1 MKQKLQRLCR
11 IANTAMSAVPS
22 LAGRVRVG
30 LLIAIMMPVGAW
42 AQNSTPTYIASIGV
56 AQDGSSGSTGV
67 NDCKS
72 ELSGHVIIDRDLND
86 GAGGDYVYMGYKTT
100 TDPSKAI
107 TGIVFRVGKNP
118 PHSITYQ
125 GYTFNLVGGDYEAN
139 TASLGGWIDLNG
151 RANGVYIYTYV
162 TRASGYG
169 APLTSMIVNGSSSH
183 SGYITATNTSGNVIN
198 LNQEAGGDYLCLH
211 YQRFSATVK
220 STFHYLTSSGTRT
233 SSTLSKNVSNHLT
246 ALTSV
251 PSVASSVT
259 YGGRTFTFRGW
270 REDNTA
276 AAPTVTSPSATYITG
291 NKVYRAVYSTNVT
304 LSYDANGG
312 SGAPAAQTAT
322 QYLNAG
328 SSSVSQGNARFTVP
342 STKPVYATK
351 CFLGWS
357 VDASSTTASYKS
369 GSTVSVSGNTTLYAV
384 FSEHEYAGNQC
395 SVCGH
400 SVTYIDRV
408 WNSTTKQ
415 LDESVKTAPA
425 NIVEVT
431 SATTAMSS
439 GWYLAKGTVNITE
452 PITVSG
458 TVHLILTDGA
468 SLTSVQ
474 CTVNEGNAIYIYAQS
489 SGANMGSWKLSKP
502 GRDIDATLGGEAGK
516 NAGKIVING
525 GAVSATAG
533 GEDFVAAIGGGRGGS
548 ASEIII
554 NGGAVSALSY
564 GRGAAI
570 GGGYEGAAGEIT
582 INGGSV
588 TAKAMSGEDHAAGI
602 GGGDRGDGGSIAIN
616 GGTIQAFSDSG
627 YGIGRGYS
635 GTSGSVTIN
644 GGNISVSSVD
654 NGPTISDPVKN
665 SAGDN
670 VSRVI
675 ITLSGASD
683 GDAVTKVAGI
693 TYGLNDVETLHTTL
707 NFYLPSGASS
717 NITAITAGGKEY
729 ICRNRSTFYTSHDWS
744 KKDGICA
751 HGCGAACVH
760 ENQTGSTCEICGLQI
775 GGFDENGFSIIGN
788 DYEPAELNAGY
799 YQIKNGGNLFWFAN
813 YVNTV
818 DRTANAVLTAD
829 IDLEERAW
837 TPIGSTGE
845 NSNNYRGHFDGQ
857 GHTITG
863 LKVEGGRAGLGFFG
877 EVRTGTVENF
887 TIYGDV
893 VASTDVNYVGG
904 VIGSACGLNSDN
916 DLERNGATIRNITS
930 YVNLTAGSHGIGMV
944 GGFIGYANHETL
956 IENCAWY
963 GTFDAGKYR
972 VDSGAG
978 GLLGRVYD
986 NSAVTIRNC
995 AAYGTIRSAYRSG
1008 TYNNQAT
1015 IYIGGIVSYSS
1026 AGAQTVIEN
1035 TLWAGT
1041 MDNKTD
1047 LGANA
1052 HISAIGTLSSFRSVT
1067 HCYALEGSAP
1077 YVTTNG
1083 THDTHITT
1091 VTAGQLA
1098 SGEVAY
1104 KLGDAWGQAI
1114 GTDPYPVLGGAKV
1127 YHGYLDCTAAVY
1139 TNNAGASDEKVH
1151 NHVDGFCTVCG
1162 LIDAGGGV
1170 TIRDGGHTSFAVAED
1185 TEVASI
1191 TYERTLPNQK
1201 WNPLY
1206 VPFDIPV
1213 SLLAEGYD
1221 VARISRV
1228 YTATDA
1234 GGTVDNMEIETIA
1247 EGTLEANT
1255 PYFIR
1260 AKSEAAR
1267 TMNLTVADATLKA
1280 TATAGVAYTSDAA
1293 AYTLVP
1299 VYTAMTRTDMV
1310 TDIRV
1315 ITADGVWARMREGS
1329 TLNPFRF
1336 YLTITPKSSASAT
1349 PVTVRII
1356 TRGEGAGTTG
1366 IENPE
1371 PETRHSGLIYNLKG
1385 QPVEHPVKG
1394 QIYIQGGRKVV
1405 WGE

>member
-11 IANTAMSAVPS
+11 IANTAMAAVPS
-22 LAGRVRVG
+22 LAGRVRMG

-67 NDCKS
+67 NDCKR

-169 APLTSMIVNGSSSH
+169 APLTTMTVNGSSSH

-220 STFHYLTSSGTRT
+220 STFHYLTSSGSRT
-233 SSTLSKNVSNHLT
+233 SNSYSKSVKNHQE
-246 ALTSV
+246 ALTTK
-251 PSVASSVT
+251 PSYPTSVT
-259 YGGRTFTFRGW
+259 YDGRTFTFRGW

-276 AAPTVTSPSATYITG
+276 GAATVTSPSATYITG
-291 NKVYRAVYSTNVT
+291 DKTYRAVYAADVK
-304 LSYDANGG
+304 LSCDANGG
-312 SGAPAAQTAT
+312 DGAPAAQTAA
-322 QYLNAG
+322 QYINAG
-328 SSSVSQGNARFTVP
+328 SSSVAKQNVSFTIP
-342 STKPVYATK
+342 NCTCTHSTK
-351 CFLGWS
+351 CFMGWS
-357 VDASSTTASYKS
+357 ADKAAATAAYQPGGQITISS
-369 GSTVSVSGNTTLYAV
+369 NTTLYAV
-384 FSEHEYAGNQC
+384 YADHSYSSGICNHCGIPVPGSVAVLSKNGKNVFVGTTLDAVITEAKKCVAADEAVVTLLQNIDLGSSNLTINSGVFSLDLNGFELKSTSYALNLVGESVNVTLQDSGETGKITAAERAITADEYATLTIVGGTI
-395 SVCGH
+395 S
-400 SVTYIDRV
+400 S
-408 WNSTTKQ
+408 NSYGIYA
-415 LDESVKTAPA
+415 LRRA
-425 NIVEVT
+425 
-431 SATTAMSS
+431 
-439 GWYLAKGTVNITE
+439 TVNI
-452 PITVSG
+452 SG
-458 TVHLILTDGA
+458 GTISSSSDYGVYAHFN
-468 SLTSVQ
+468 
-474 CTVNEGNAIYIYAQS
+474 CEVNISGGN
-489 SGANMGSWKLSKP
+489 
-502 GRDIDATLGGEAGK
+502 
-516 NAGKIVING
+516 ING
-525 GAVSATAG
+525 NTAVNVENQRS
-533 GEDFVAAIGGGRGGS
+533 GS
-548 ASEIII
+548 
-554 NGGAVSALSY
+554 N
-564 GRGAAI
+564 
-570 GGGYEGAAGEIT
+570 YEGAVVNISGGT
-582 INGGSV
+582 LNGTRYGV
-588 TAKAMSGEDHAAGI
+588 YVYEATAALRKKI
-602 GGGDRGDGGSIAIN
+602 QVSIS
-616 GGTIQAFSDSG
+616 GGTISG
-627 YGIGRGYS
+627 GTYDIYAYYAYAGHGWVKLNVNAS
-635 GTSGSVTIN
+635 GTGATFPDGLTAKSVCYNDGAGTTLIPMN
-644 GGNISVSSVD
+644 ALLGEGAAYW
-654 NGPTISDPVKN
+654 
-665 SAGDN
+665 AGDTMLAPADDATE
-670 VSRVI
+670 
-675 ITLSGASD
+675 ITGKGDITVKAACTHESGTKQGYANR
-683 GDAVTKVAGI
+683 GDNHTYRWSCCKLEVT
-693 TYGLNDVETLHTTL
+693 EEHTFTDTECVC
-707 NFYLPSGASS
+707 GAQ
-717 NITAITAGGKEY
+717 N
-729 ICRNRSTFYTSHDWS
+729 
-744 KKDGICA
+744 
-751 HGCGAACVH
+751 HGCMYA
-760 ENQTGSTCEICGLQI
+760 
-775 GGFDENGFSIIGN
+775 NGFCTKGC
-788 DYEPAELNAGY
+788 YEPAQLKDGY

-930 YVNLTAGSHGIGMV
+930 YVNLTAGTHGIGMV

-1008 TYNNQAT
+1008 TYNNQTT

-1041 MDNKTD
+1041 MDNETD

-1162 LIDAGGGV
+1162 HIDAGGGV

-1191 TYERTLPNQK
+1191 TYERTLPNLK

-1267 TMNLTVADATLKA
+1267 TMSLTVADATLKT

-1299 VYTAMTRTDMV
+1299 VYTAMTRTDMT

-1366 IENPE
+1366 IENLE

>member
-1 MKQKLQRLCR
+1 MKQKLQQLCR
-11 IANTAMSAVPS
+11 IANTAMAAVPS

-67 NDCKS
+67 NDCKR

-125 GYTFNLVGGDYEAN
+125 GYTFNLVGGEYEKN

-151 RANGVYIYTYV
+151 RAGGVYIYTYV
-162 TRASGYG
+162 TRASSYG
-169 APLTSMIVNGSSSH
+169 APLTTMTVNGSSSH

-220 STFHYLTSSGTRT
+220 STFHYLTSDGTRT

-357 VDASSTTASYKS
+357 ADASSTTASYKS

-425 NIVEVT
+425 DIVEVT

-439 GWYLAKGTVNITE
+439 GWYLAKGTVNIAE

-489 SGANMGSWKLSKP
+489 SGENMGSWKLDSNK
-502 GRDIDATLGGEAGK
+502 GGDAGLGGETGK

-525 GAVSATAG
+525 GAVSAAG
-533 GEDFVAAIGGGRGGS
+533 HIFSFGAGIGGGSGGS
-548 ASEIII
+548 GGEIII
-554 NGGAVSALSY
+554 NGGSVY
-564 GRGAAI
+564 GRSNNEAAGI
-570 GGGYEGAAGEIT
+570 GGGNGGSGGEIT
-582 INGGSV
+582 INGGFV
-588 TAKAMSGEDHAAGI
+588 TAEVISDEGAGI
-602 GGGDRGDGGSIAIN
+602 GSGENGYAGNITIN
-616 GGTIQAFSDSG
+616 GGTIQARSLNGD
-627 YGIGRGYS
+627 GIGRGQY
-635 GTSGSVTIN
+635 GTSGIVTIN
-644 GGNISVSSVD
+644 GGNISAASLHGSRI
-654 NGPTISDPVKN
+654 GGTVKN

-670 VSRVI
+670 VGRVI
-675 ITLSGASD
+675 ITLSDASD

-693 TYGLNDVETLHTTL
+693 TYGLTDVETLNTTL
-707 NFYLPSGASS
+707 YFYLPSGASS

-729 ICRNRSTFYTSHDWS
+729 LCRNGLTFYASHDWS
-744 KKDGICA
+744 KKNGVCV
-751 HGCGAACVH
+751 HGCGTECAH
-760 ENQTGSTCEICGLQI
+760 ENHTGSTCEICGSICVL
-775 GGFDENGFSIIGN
+775 GHSYVNGFCSAC
-788 DYEPAELNAGY
+788 DSYEPAADTDSDGYYEIDNAGKLY
-799 YQIKNGGNLFWFAN
+799 WFAAQ
-813 YVNTV
+813 VN
-818 DRTANAVLTAD
+818 DGNTAINGKLTAD
-829 IDLEERAW
+829 ITVNENVLVDGALNSNAKEFRVW
-837 TPIGSTGE
+837 TPIR
-845 NSNNYRGHFDGQ
+845 SNYAGTFDG
-857 GHTITG
+857 GDHTVSG
-863 LKVEGGRAGLGFFG
+863 LYLVN
-877 EVRTGTVENF
+877 TN
-887 TIYGDV
+887 
-893 VASTDVNYVGG
+893 VNYVGLFNGITADGKVQNVG
-904 VIGSACGLNSDN
+904 VIDSYIYGLSYVGGVVGLNRGTVTN
-916 DLERNGATIRNITS
+916 CYNTGRVA
-930 YVNLTAGSHGIGMV
+930 
-944 GGFIGYANHETL
+944 GYATGL
-956 IENCAWY
+956 Y
-963 GTFDAGKYR
+963 
-972 VDSGAG
+972 AG
-978 GLLGRVYD
+978 GVV
-986 NSAVTIRNC
+986 S
-995 AAYGTIRSAYRSG
+995 
-1008 TYNNQAT
+1008 YNNGT
-1015 IYIGGIVSYSS
+1015 VTNCYNTGTVSGGDYIGGVVGANYSTGKVADCYDTGTVSGDRHIGGVVGYNSGS
-1026 AGAQTVIEN
+1026 VTNSYYDQTVYS
-1035 TLWAGT
+1035 GT
-1041 MDNKTD
+1041 
-1047 LGANA
+1047 
-1052 HISAIGTLSSFRSVT
+1052 AIGTE
-1067 HCYALEGSAP
+1067 EGTSTNAEGK
-1077 YVTTNG
+1077 TT
-1083 THDTHITT
+1083 
-1091 VTAGQLA
+1091 GQFA

-1104 KLGDAWGQAI
+1104 LLQGEQAEQAWGQAI

-1162 LIDAGGGV
+1162 HIDAGGGV

-1267 TMNLTVADATLKA
+1267 TMNLTVTDATLKA

-1299 VYTAMTRTDMV
+1299 VYTAMTRTDMT

>member
-1 MKQKLQRLCR
+1 MKQKLQQLCR
-11 IANTAMSAVPS
+11 IVNTAMSAVPS
-22 LAGRVRVG
+22 LAGRVRMG
-30 LLIAIMMPVGAW
+30 LLLAIMMPIGAW

-67 NDCKS
+67 NDCKR

-151 RANGVYIYTYV
+151 RAGGVYIYTYV
-162 TRASGYG
+162 TRASSYG

-220 STFHYLTSSGTRT
+220 STFHYLTSSGSRT

-291 NKVYRAVYSTNVT
+291 NKVYRAVYSTDVT

-357 VDASSTTASYKS
+357 ADASSTTASYKS

-489 SGANMGSWKLSKP
+489 SGENMGSWRLDPNGGSN
-502 GRDIDATLGGEAGK
+502 AALGGEARK
-516 NAGKIVING
+516 NPGKIVING
-525 GAVSATAG
+525 GAVSAW
-533 GEDFVAAIGGGRGGS
+533 
-548 ASEIII
+548 
-554 NGGAVSALSY
+554 SY
-564 GRGAAI
+564 GGGAAI
-570 GGGYEGAAGEIT
+570 GGGYEGGSGGEIT

-588 TAKAMSGEDHAAGI
+588 TAKTRAGYGAGI
-602 GGGDRGDGGSIAIN
+602 GSGEYGYAGSITIN
-616 GGTIQAFSDSG
+616 GGTIQAHSDSM
-627 YGIGRGYS
+627 YGIGHGAL
-635 GTSGSVTIN
+635 GKSGSVTIN
-644 GGNISVSSVD
+644 GGNISVSSVKY
-654 NGPTISDPVKN
+654 NYTISGTVKN

-670 VSRVI
+670 VGREI

-693 TYGLNDVETLHTTL
+693 TYGLTDVETLNTTL
-707 NFYLPSGASS
+707 YFYLPSGTSSSS

-729 ICRNRSTFYTSHDWS
+729 LCKTNGLTFYASHDWS
-744 KKDGICA
+744 KKNGFCA
-751 HGCGAACVH
+751 HGCGTECAH
-760 ENQTGSTCEICGLQI
+760 ENHTGSTCEICGSICVL
-775 GGFDENGFSIIGN
+775 GHSYVNGFCSVC
-788 DYEPAELNAGY
+788 DSYEPAADTDSDGYYEIDNAGKLY
-799 YQIKNGGNLFWFAN
+799 WFAAQASDG
-813 YVNTV
+813 NT
-818 DRTANAVLTAD
+818 AINGKLTAD
-829 IDLEERAW
+829 ITVNENVFVDGVLNSNTKEFRAW
-837 TPIGSTGE
+837 TPIGDVYKPYTGTFDGDDHTVSGLYFV
-845 NSNNYRGHFDGQ
+845 NSNVYSVGLFKSVAADG
-857 GHTITG
+857 
-863 LKVEGGRAGLGFFG
+863 KVQNVGVIDSYIFGR
-877 EVRTGTVENF
+877 
-887 TIYGDV
+887 Y
-893 VASTDVNYVGG
+893 YVGG
-904 VIGSACGLNSDN
+904 VVGYNYGTVTNCYNTGRVVGPTGDVGGVVGLN
-916 DLERNGATIRNITS
+916 NGIVTDCYHTGTVS
-930 YVNLTAGSHGIGMV
+930 
-944 GGFIGYANHETL
+944 GG
-956 IENCAWY
+956 
-963 GTFDAGKYR
+963 D
-972 VDSGAG
+972 
-978 GLLGRVYD
+978 
-986 NSAVTIRNC
+986 
-995 AAYGTIRSAYRSG
+995 
-1008 TYNNQAT
+1008 
-1015 IYIGGIVSYSS
+1015 YIGGVVGSNYPTGKVADCYDIGTVSGKRHIGGVVGYNSGS
-1026 AGAQTVIEN
+1026 VTNSYYDQTVYS
-1035 TLWAGT
+1035 GT
-1041 MDNKTD
+1041 
-1047 LGANA
+1047 
-1052 HISAIGTLSSFRSVT
+1052 AIGTE
-1067 HCYALEGSAP
+1067 EGTSTNAEGK
-1077 YVTTNG
+1077 TT
-1083 THDTHITT
+1083 
-1091 VTAGQLA
+1091 GQFA

-1104 KLGDAWGQAI
+1104 LLQGEQAEQAWGQAI

-1267 TMNLTVADATLKA
+1267 TMSLTVTDATLKA